1 MKALSMKE
9 RVGLTAGS
17 IWDLLSKKDEI
28 SVTQLAKVLKEKPLV
43 IHQALGWLARE
54 DKISY
59 REEGLK
65 LFISLAEAERRK

>member
-1 MKALSMKE
+1 MKALNMKE
-9 RVGLTAGS
+9 RVGLTAGT

-28 SVTQLAKVLKEKPLV
+28 SVTQMPKVVKEKPLV

-65 LFISLAEAERRK
+65 LFVSLTQAERK

>member
-9 RVGLTAGS
+9 RVGLTAGG
-17 IWDLLSKKDEI
+17 IWDLLSKKGEI
-28 SVTQLAKVLKEKPLV
+28 SVTQLAKVVKEKPLV

-54 DKISY
+54 DKIFY

-65 LFISLAEAERRK
+65 LFVSLTQAERK

>member
-1 MKALSMKE
+1 MKTLSMKE
-9 RVGLTAGS
+9 RVGLTAGT
-17 IWDLLSKKDEI
+17 IWDLLSKKGEI
-28 SVTQLAKVLKEKPLV
+28 SVTQLPKVVKEKPLV

-65 LFISLAEAERRK
+65 LFISLTR